1 MLAQIL
7 VKLPRYADSHPWQ
20 TPVFTLSMFARIA
33 AIPRTQQQRY
43 AMARK
48 AKQKT
53 SETPEPMIIGDDC
66 VVAFHY
72 KLCEIL
78 ADGSKSGWL
87 EESTGRQPLLYL
99 HGHSNVISGLE
110 QAMSG
115 KKAGD
120 TLEITLA
127 PEQAYGPRRS
137 NSLLRVP
144 IKHLHLPAGN
154 KSLVPGTVVGVQ
166 TDRGVRSALVVKAG
180 RFNVDIDTNH
190 PFAGRTLH
198 YQLEIVSV
206 RAATPEEITHRH
218 AHGEGGHHH

>member
-1 MLAQIL
+1 M
-7 VKLPRYADSHPWQ
+7 V
-20 TPVFTLSMFARIA
+20 
-33 AIPRTQQQRY
+33 
-43 AMARK
+43 RK
-48 AKQKT
+48 TKQKASDS
-53 SETPEPMIIGDDC
+53 SEAMIVSDDR

-78 ADGSKSGWL
+78 PDGSKSGWL
-87 EESTGRQPLLYL
+87 EESVGRQPLLYL
-99 HGHSNVISGLE
+99 HGHANVISGLE
-110 QAMSG
+110 QAMAG

-154 KSLVPGTVVGVQ
+154 KALLPGTVVGVQ

-198 YQLEIVSV
+198 YQLEIASV
-206 RAATPEEITHRH
+206 RAATLEEITHRH